1 MEPIFENPTYAYLKN
16 ISIDGKPLEGFAQTR
31 FSYDVGLGNG
41 AALPKVTFESN
52 DGVKA
57 TANVDLINKR
67 VTIKCISSDQAN
79 SYVIQFGTTPQ
90 SDEFD
95 TTSLSNFWTIN
106 KETATN
112 TENNKNWSLS
122 TAPGNLRIIAERGDF
137 WSDHADLKNYF
148 QQEAFGNWEA
158 TVKINMSKAPNQNYN
173 GVGITASQDNNNYIW
188 VKYEYSSGKIIGM
201 TKETGGTEPVTIG
214 QLSASQL
221 TSIFGEKKELY
232 LRLKKIGNSYSGYV
246 SADGKEYI
254 SLGST
259 TANYAN
265 PKFGL
270 LASNGSQTLTDPFI
284 VDFDYVRIN
293 SDVTLA
299 VKKIGKNTKLKVA
312 ETEFASITPII
323 TPVSSN
329 DVDGGLCYT
338 NTSKGEAISY
348 KVNVEKEGMYKVTSR
363 IRSSQS
369 DVAQMSFGVY
379 DGDKLMGTFDLTTT
393 KGVWKTFRIPDIQ
406 LSAGEHTLRIV
417 FESAGIDLNWLTFQL
432 KQDNVD
438 TSALEADIKAAQNI
452 DMNAYTAYKSSNS
465 TLCWM
470 RLRLFLLSR
479 LTMRLLQKP

>member
-1 MEPIFENPTYAYLKN
+1 MKLDYKAFGETTETSSYPEVKATAIAGVDVSIRQADKDRPAAVISASAGGEKRIYKVIFSSEEGLEPIFENPTYAYLKN
-16 ISIDGKPLEGFAQTR
+16 ISVDGKPLEGFAQTR
-31 FSYDVGLGNG
+31 FSYDVGLSNG
-41 AALPKVTFESN
+41 ATLPEVTFETN

-95 TTSLSNFWTIN
+95 STNLSNFWTIN

-122 TAPGNLRIIAERGDF
+122 TALGNLRIIAERGDF

-232 LRLKKIGNSYSGYV
+232 LRLKK
-246 SADGKEYI
+246 
-254 SLGST
+254 
-259 TANYAN
+259 
-265 PKFGL
+265 
-270 LASNGSQTLTDPFI
+270 
-284 VDFDYVRIN
+284 
-293 SDVTLA
+293 
-299 VKKIGKNTKLKVA
+299 
-312 ETEFASITPII
+312 
-323 TPVSSN
+323 
-329 DVDGGLCYT
+329 
-338 NTSKGEAISY
+338 
-348 KVNVEKEGMYKVTSR
+348 
-363 IRSSQS
+363 
-369 DVAQMSFGVY
+369 
-379 DGDKLMGTFDLTTT
+379 
-393 KGVWKTFRIPDIQ
+393 
-406 LSAGEHTLRIV
+406 
-417 FESAGIDLNWLTFQL
+417 
-432 KQDNVD
+432 
-438 TSALEADIKAAQNI
+438 
-452 DMNAYTAYKSSNS
+452 
-465 TLCWM
+465 
-470 RLRLFLLSR
+470 
-479 LTMRLLQKP
+479 